1 MIKTDREKVFAILTN
16 LIKNAIKFTNKGFIE
31 FGYTLVE
38 TQHVE
43 TQHVETQHVE
53 TQHAASLLQFFVK
66 DTGIGIPKG
75 KQKAIFERFIQAD
88 ITNSRAYQGAGL
100 GLTISATYVEML
112 GGKIW
117 VESQEGKGSQF
128 FFTLPYND
136 IPDNKHS
143 EEIAGSSIIL
153 ENHVKNLKILVVE
166 DIMESALYLEII
178 VRSFAKEIIKAG
190 SGVEAIKACRN
201 NPDIDLVLMDIQM
214 PEMNG
219 YEAVQ
224 EIRKFNPR
232 VVIIAQT
239 AYALKGDREKA
250 MRAGC
255 TDYLA
260 KPIKKAELIA
270 LISNYFASI

>member
-1 MIKTDREKVFAILTN
+1 M
-16 LIKNAIKFTNKGFIE
+16 
-31 FGYTLVE
+31 
-38 TQHVE
+38 
-43 TQHVETQHVE
+43 
-53 TQHAASLLQFFVK
+53 
-66 DTGIGIPKG
+66 
-75 KQKAIFERFIQAD
+75 
-88 ITNSRAYQGAGL
+88 
-100 GLTISATYVEML
+100 
-112 GGKIW
+112 
-117 VESQEGKGSQF
+117 ESQEGKGSQF

-255 TDYLA
+255 TNYLA

>member
-153 ENHVKNLKILVVE
+153 ENHV
-166 DIMESALYLEII
+166 IMVLRVSG
-178 VRSFAKEIIKAG
+178 RS
-190 SGVEAIKACRN
+190 R
-201 NPDIDLVLMDIQM
+201 
-214 PEMNG
+214 
-219 YEAVQ
+219 
-224 EIRKFNPR
+224 
-232 VVIIAQT
+232 
-239 AYALKGDREKA
+239 
-250 MRAGC
+250 
-255 TDYLA
+255 
-260 KPIKKAELIA
+260 
-270 LISNYFASI
+270 